1 VALSAKDAAG
11 LARDLTAFDA
21 VLCLEVAEHLPPWH
35 SDKLLTVI
43 TAGGRLIFSAAHP
56 LQGGRLHVNEQP
68 AGHWIARLRTRHFQ
82 LTADDDR
89 FRQKI
94 QELDLPPW
102 YAHNVHLFERVV
114 N

>member
-1 VALSAKDAAG
+1 VALSGKDAAG

>member
-1 VALSAKDAAG
+1 MPRGRRTPAALAQGQAAE
-11 LARDLTAFDA
+11 RD
-21 VLCLEVAEHLPPWH
+21 H
-35 SDKLLTVI
+35 
-43 TAGGRLIFSAAHP
+43 GRQTLIFSAAHP